1 MSCSSSTAWRV
12 ARSVSTCLALIGSA
26 IASVTLGRMLKGL
39 FGLRDAML
47 AGNAR
52 RALTILQG
60 LRAEGEALH
69 KAGNHSESVKV
80 LGEALKLLEA
90 SE

>member
-1 MSCSSSTAWRV
+1 MRRTIAFFI
-12 ARSVSTCLALIGSA
+12 AALLSFPLWAMHCPADMAKI
-26 IASVTLGRMLKGL
+26 
-39 FGLRDAML
+39 DAML
-47 AGNAR
+47 QSDPPSDPAVLAKV
-52 RALTILQG
+52 QE

-80 LGEALKLLEA
+80 LGEALDLLAA